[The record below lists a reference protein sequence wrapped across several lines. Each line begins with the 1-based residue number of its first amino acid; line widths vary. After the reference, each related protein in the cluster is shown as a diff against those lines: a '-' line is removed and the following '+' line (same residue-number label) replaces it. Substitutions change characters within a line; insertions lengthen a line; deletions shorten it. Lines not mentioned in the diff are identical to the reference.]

1 MQAAHVVPMPPVSE
15 CMRWQESVSDEF
27 VRPMHSVLSTKK
39 PICLF
44 GSPGLFPSRRQT
56 RQSIWNY
63 DSRVRFH
70 GRPTSVGLGNPIIV
84 FPLAGGQTL

>member
-44 GSPGLFPSRRQT
+44 GCAVWVYSR
-56 RQSIWNY
+56 
-63 DSRVRFH
+63 
-70 GRPTSVGLGNPIIV
+70 
-84 FPLAGGQTL
+84 LAGKPGSPVSRYGIMTAVSVFMADQRALV